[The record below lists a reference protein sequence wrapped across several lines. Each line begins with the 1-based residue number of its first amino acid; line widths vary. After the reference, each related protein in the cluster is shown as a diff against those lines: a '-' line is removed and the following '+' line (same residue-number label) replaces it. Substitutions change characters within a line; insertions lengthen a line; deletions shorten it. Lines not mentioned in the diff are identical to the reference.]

1 MLLPPITVDLIE
13 ALTALRPLALATI
26 GIAVYGIFVF
36 NFYRFLARKDIFKLD
51 LDKYNH
57 TTRPLVHKTFASVLY
72 VVKFLIVFPAF
83 VFFWFV
89 VLAFLLSLMARNQS
103 VDSILLAAMGVVGSI
118 RICAYYNQ
126 TLSTDLA
133 KILPFALLGITLIDR
148 SLVNIPTPSAN
159 LEEAVEYWE
168 TMVYYMAAV
177 VMLEM
182 IMRILAGVRALIRR
196 RMEARRAGSEG
207 ASAAVPA
214 PAPESTDAA
223 ANGAA
228 YATAEYAAEPAAT
241 LPRPARSG
249 AYESPRTARAGAATM
264 AATDFPP
271 YHPPLL
277 RDLSAGETATG
288 RRGRSGGMYSS
299 AVGRPT
305 FSGRVRI
312 SGTKTNVVHDSE
324 ATMPWERNAQWRAS
338 QSTDAPPSS
347 ESAAASESA
356 AKTTSPSEDRA
367 ARRDKSFEKLAQA
380 LSYGRD
386 ADAARTTPETDAPKP

>member
-1 MLLPPITVDLIE
+1 MLLPPITLDLIE
-13 ALTALRPLALATI
+13 ALTALGPLALATI

-57 TTRPLVHKTFASVLY
+57 TTRPLVHKTFASILY
-72 VVKFLIVFPAF
+72 VVKFLIVFPGF

-126 TLSTDLA
+126 ALSTDLA

-148 SLVNIPTPSAN
+148 SLANIPTPSAN
-159 LEEAVEYWE
+159 LADAVERWE

-177 VMLEM
+177 VILEM
-182 IMRILAGVRALIRR
+182 VMRILAGTRALIRR
-196 RMEARRAGSEG
+196 KVAARRARIEDG
-207 ASAAVPA
+207 AAAVPA
-214 PAPESTDAA
+214 PETPGA

-228 YATAEYAAEPAAT
+228 YDPAEYADAEPVPHPVHASSQTSAA
-241 LPRPARSG
+241 ARGG
-249 AYESPRTARAGAATM
+249 AM
-264 AATDFPP
+264 AADFPP

-277 RDLSAGETATG
+277 RDLSAVDATTG
-288 RRGRSGGMYSS
+288 RRGRSGGGMYSS

-312 SGTKTNVVHDSE
+312 SGTKTNVVHDPE
-324 ATMPWERNAQWRAS
+324 ATMPWERNAQWRAARS
-338 QSTDAPPSS
+338 DAA
-347 ESAAASESA
+347 ESAPASQPAAA
-356 AKTTSPSEDRA
+356 VADASPAIPEDRA
-367 ARRDKSFEKLAQA
+367 AKLDKSFEKLSKA

-386 ADAARTTPETDAPKP
+386 AAAAPQTPAETTDAPKP

>member
-1 MLLPPITVDLIE
+1 MLLPPITLDLIE
-13 ALTALRPLALATI
+13 ALTALGPLALATI

-51 LDKYNH
+51 LDKHNH
-57 TTRPLVHKTFASVLY
+57 TTRPILRKTFASILY

-126 TLSTDLA
+126 ALSTDLA

-148 SLVNIPTPSAN
+148 SLANIPTPSAN
-159 LEEAVEYWE
+159 LADAVERWE

-177 VMLEM
+177 VILEM
-182 IMRILAGVRALIRR
+182 VMRILTALRALIRR
-196 RMEARRAGSEG
+196 RVAARRARIEG
-207 ASAAVPA
+207 GAAAVPA
-214 PAPESTDAA
+214 PEPTDA

-228 YATAEYAAEPAAT
+228 YEYPEYAAAESAPLPVHAASYQS
-241 LPRPARSG
+241 RA
-249 AYESPRTARAGAATM
+249 TAP
-264 AATDFPP
+264 DFPP

-277 RDLSAGETATG
+277 RDLSAGETTA
-288 RRGRSGGMYSS
+288 RRGGRASGGMYSS

-324 ATMPWERNAQWRAS
+324 ATMPWERNAQWRANRS
-338 QSTDAPPSS
+338 DAPTSASS
-347 ESAAASESA
+347 ESDAHESPAAAMP
-356 AKTTSPSEDRA
+356 KDRA
-367 ARRDKSFEKLAQA
+367 AKRDQSFEKLTRA

-386 ADAARTTPETDAPKP
+386 PDAPQTSDTDEAPKA

>member
-196 RMEARRAGSEG
+196 RMEARRAGAEG
-207 ASAAVPA
+207 ASAAVAA
-214 PAPESTDAA
+214 PAPESPDS

-228 YATAEYAAEPAAT
+228 YATAEYAADPA
-241 LPRPARSG
+241 PRPARS

-264 AATDFPP
+264 APADFPP

-312 SGTKTNVVHDSE
+312 SGTKTNVVHDAE
-324 ATMPWERNAQWRAS
+324 ATMPWERNAQWRAA
-338 QSTDAPPSS
+338 QSADAPSS
-347 ESAAASESA
+347 SESDASNESAAAA
-356 AKTTSPSEDRA
+356 TPEDRA

-386 ADAARTTPETDAPKP
+386 ADAARTASETDAPKP

>member
-1 MLLPPITVDLIE
+1 MLLPPITLDLIE
-13 ALTALRPLALATI
+13 ALTALGPLALATI

-57 TTRPLVHKTFASVLY
+57 TTRPLVHKTFASILY
-72 VVKFLIVFPAF
+72 VVKFLIVFPGF

-126 TLSTDLA
+126 ALSTDLA

-148 SLVNIPTPSAN
+148 SLANIPTPSAN
-159 LEEAVEYWE
+159 LADAVERWE

-177 VMLEM
+177 VILEM
-182 IMRILAGVRALIRR
+182 VMRILAGARALIRR
-196 RMEARRAGSEG
+196 KVAARRARIEG
-207 ASAAVPA
+207 ASAPAVVPA
-214 PAPESTDAA
+214 PEPTPDA

-228 YATAEYAAEPAAT
+228 AYDPAEYADAEPDM
-241 LPRPARSG
+241 RPVPAS
-249 AYESPRTARAGAATM
+249 SHQTARGGAL
-264 AATDFPP
+264 AAADFPP

-277 RDLSAGETATG
+277 RDLSAVDATTG
-288 RRGRSGGMYSS
+288 RRGRSGGGMYSS

-312 SGTKTNVVHDSE
+312 SGTKTNVVHDPE
-324 ATMPWERNAQWRAS
+324 ATMPWERNAQWRAARSDAAESAPAS
-338 QSTDAPPSS
+338 QP
-347 ESAAASESA
+347 AAASA
-356 AKTTSPSEDRA
+356 APAIPEDRA
-367 ARRDKSFEKLAQA
+367 AKLDKSFEKLSKA

-386 ADAARTTPETDAPKP
+386 ANAPQTPAETDAPKS

>member
-36 NFYRFLARKDIFKLD
+36 NFYRFLARKDIFRLD

-196 RMEARRAGSEG
+196 RMEARRVGDEG

-214 PAPESTDAA
+214 SAPESPDV

-228 YATAEYAAEPAAT
+228 YAPAEYAADPA
-241 LPRPARSG
+241 PRPVRSG

-312 SGTKTNVVHDSE
+312 SGTKTNVVHDAE
-324 ATMPWERNAQWRAS
+324 ATMPWERNAQWRAARS
-338 QSTDAPPSS
+338 DDAPPSS
-347 ESAAASESA
+347 EDAANESA

-386 ADAARTTPETDAPKP
+386 ADAARTTSETDAPKP

>member
-36 NFYRFLARKDIFKLD
+36 NFYRFLARKDIFRLD

-196 RMEARRAGSEG
+196 RMEARRAGDEG

-214 PAPESTDAA
+214 PAPESPDAA

-228 YATAEYAAEPAAT
+228 YASAEYASEPAAT
-241 LPRPARSG
+241 LPRPGRSG

-264 AATDFPP
+264 AAADFPP

-312 SGTKTNVVHDSE
+312 SGTKTNVVHDPE
-324 ATMPWERNAQWRAS
+324 ATMPWERNAQWRAA
-338 QSTDAPPSS
+338 QSADAPP
-347 ESAAASESA
+347 ASEDDA
-356 AKTTSPSEDRA
+356 ANEGAATTATPEDRA
-367 ARRDKSFEKLAQA
+367 ARRDKSFEKLAKA
-380 LSYGRD
+380 LSYGRE
-386 ADAARTTPETDAPKP
+386 ADAARTPSETDAPKP

>member
-1 MLLPPITVDLIE
+1 MLLPPITLDLIE
-13 ALTALRPLALATI
+13 ALTALGPLALATI

-57 TTRPLVHKTFASVLY
+57 TTRPLVHKTFASILY
-72 VVKFLIVFPAF
+72 VVKFLIVFPGF

-126 TLSTDLA
+126 ALSTDLA

-148 SLVNIPTPSAN
+148 SLANIPTPSAN
-159 LEEAVEYWE
+159 LADAVERWE

-177 VMLEM
+177 VILEM
-182 IMRILAGVRALIRR
+182 VMRILAGARALIRR
-196 RMEARRAGSEG
+196 KVAARRARIEG
-207 ASAAVPA
+207 ASAAAVPA
-214 PAPESTDAA
+214 PEPTPDAT
-223 ANGAA
+223 NGAA
-228 YATAEYAAEPAAT
+228 AYDPAEYADAEPDM
-241 LPRPARSG
+241 RPVPAS
-249 AYESPRTARAGAATM
+249 SHQTARGGAM
-264 AATDFPP
+264 AAADFPP

-277 RDLSAGETATG
+277 RDLSAVDATTG
-288 RRGRSGGMYSS
+288 RRGRSGGGMYSS

-312 SGTKTNVVHDSE
+312 SGTKTNVVHDPE
-324 ATMPWERNAQWRAS
+324 ATMPWERNAQWRAARS
-338 QSTDAPPSS
+338 DAA
-347 ESAAASESA
+347 ESAPASKPAAVDA
-356 AKTTSPSEDRA
+356 AAPAIPEDRA
-367 ARRDKSFEKLAQA
+367 AKLDKSFEKLSKA

-386 ADAARTTPETDAPKP
+386 ANAAPQTPAETTDAAKS